1 MFKNILY
8 ILSATALLT
17 GCTKNNLELPINAV
31 TGGARIKLIHA
42 APDAPGVNLLIG
54 GQKINGAT
62 PAGAS
67 STNPGTPVPVVFGS
81 SFPTGTGAGYAVV
94 PAGQAAITLSAP
106 ASTTAGSATVVSQ
119 QNLMLDND
127 KNYSLLMAGTGATP
141 EVIVLNDD
149 LSQTLDPTKFYVRFI
164 NLTIGQN
171 YDFGLST
178 GTILAPDLAYKGNS
192 GFIPIDAALLP
203 SFVMRLPK
211 SSVNVVSLTFS
222 SNITGR
228 VLTVVARGTP
238 GKTGTQAPSLIIT
251 VNR

>member
-8 ILSATALLT
+8 ILSATALLM
-17 GCTKNNLELPINAV
+17 GCTKNTLELPIEAV
-31 TGGARIKLIHA
+31 TGGARIKLVHV
-42 APDAPGVNLLIG
+42 APDAPGVNLLVG

-62 PAGAS
+62 PIGAS
-67 STNPGTPVPVVFGS
+67 LTNPGTPVPVNYGAA
-81 SFPTGTGAGYAVV
+81 FPNNLSAGYAVI
-94 PAGQAAITLSAP
+94 PAGQSAITLSAP

-119 QNLMLDND
+119 QNLTFEND

-164 NLTIGQN
+164 NLAIGQN

-192 GFIPIDAALLP
+192 GFIPVDAALLP

-211 SSVNVVSLTFS
+211 TAANVVTVTFN

-228 VLTVVARGTP
+228 VLTFVARGVP
-238 GKTGTQAPSLIIT
+238 GRTGAQAPSTTLY